1 MKQGLIEAAVGTI
14 CFCTIIAGTLVPALF
29 PPQVEF
35 DRAEYEY
42 TEPSGTNERPDFDAL
57 AKEVSREKLDVYL
70 SVLTWTFECTRDCQ
84 RAERLN
90 EEYKRI
96 DSNGKYSYGCLQFQ
110 EATWLSMAKKHGV
123 DPFENGGIYNC
134 DQQWKVA
141 RAMFTEDP
149 VAASMHWKTS
159 IYDRGLGLPE
169 SI

>member
-1 MKQGLIEAAVGTI
+1 MIGSVCL
-14 CFCTIIAGTLVPALF
+14 CTAILGGVVPAFF

-35 DRAEYEY
+35 GRAEYEY
-42 TEPSGTNERPDFDAL
+42 IAPSENERRERPDFDTL
-57 AKEVSREKLDVYL
+57 AQEVSREKLDVYL
-70 SVLTWTFECTRDCQ
+70 SVLTWTYECTRDCQ
-84 RAERLN
+84 MAERLN

-110 EATWLSMAKKHGV
+110 EQTWFAMTKKYNV

-149 VAASMHWKTS
+149 VGASMHWKTS
-159 IYDRGLGLPE
+159 IYDRGLGLPDAL
-169 SI
+169 